1 MDPLNFDDW
10 DVDVGLG
17 RAKHPCGFQLEVEG
31 DARNPTGV
39 SPANYP
45 PELSFAEQA
54 RLLRSGMNALASAA
68 GSGAGRAASARPT
81 TVNRRAKQAEERAKL
96 FAEQRKDR
104 PARAKLSLK
113 KPS

>member
-17 RAKHPCGFQLEVEG
+17 RAKHPSGFHLEVEG
-31 DARNPTGV
+31 DVRNPTGV

-68 GSGAGRAASARPT
+68 DSGGRGATARPT

>member
-1 MDPLNFDDW
+1 MDSLDFDDW
-10 DVDVGLG
+10 EVDVGLG
-17 RAKHPCGFQLEVEG
+17 RARHQCGFHLEVEG
-31 DARNPTGV
+31 DVRNPTGV

-45 PELSFAEQA
+45 PGLSFAEQA
-54 RLLRSGMNALASAA
+54 RLLRSGMTALASAA
-68 GSGAGRAASARPT
+68 ERGRGTAARPT
-81 TVNRRAKQAEERAKL
+81 TVNRRAKQAEERARL